1 MGDRARLH
9 RAVGNNVD
17 HDEKRKERETMV
29 AMAKSLGRKPR
40 KVDVAG
46 LTQAEELKAEF
57 EKSLKSI
64 RRKIT
69 TKKLDKKQE
78 SVENA
83 IKMLKDII
91 MKRMPEKAS
100 VLEEAIIENASG
112 NNDKFEEI
120 ITELRENG
128 KLTRQERAI
137 MR

>member
-1 MGDRARLH
+1 
-9 RAVGNNVD
+9 
-17 HDEKRKERETMV
+17 
-29 AMAKSLGRKPR
+29 MAKSLGRKPR

>member
-1 MGDRARLH
+1 
-9 RAVGNNVD
+9 
-17 HDEKRKERETMV
+17 
-29 AMAKSLGRKPR
+29 MAKSLGRKP
-40 KVDVAG
+40 KKIDVAG

-100 VLEEAIIENASG
+100 ILEEAIIENASG

-120 ITELRENG
+120 IAELRENG
-128 KLTRQERAI
+128 KLTRQEKAI